1 MAWTVLGK
9 AFLIFMLRITD
20 VSMGTV
26 RTMMIIRGQRRWAAL
41 IGFVEVTIWVL
52 AIGQVIANL
61 DTIWNIVG
69 YSGGFAVGTLLG
81 MWIENK
87 LALSYAHMS
96 IVSMKK
102 GCEITEIVRKAGH
115 GVTQLRGE
123 GHSGPVSMLTVVV
136 ARKQIAEII
145 RAVNSID
152 ATAFITVEDTR
163 QVVRGYSRLA
173 K

>member
-1 MAWTVLGK
+1 MAWAILGK
-9 AFLIFMLRITD
+9 AFLIFALRITD

-52 AIGQVIANL
+52 AIGQVISNL
-61 DTIWNIVG
+61 DTVWNIVG

-81 MWIENK
+81 MWIENR
-87 LALSYAHMS
+87 LALGYAHMN
-96 IVSMKK
+96 IISMKK
-102 GCEITEIVRKAGH
+102 GCEITEIIRKAGH
-115 GVTQLRGE
+115 GVTQLHGE
-123 GHSGPVSMLTVVV
+123 GQSGPVSMLAVVV

-145 RAVNSID
+145 RAVNRID

-163 QVVRGYSRLA
+163 RVVRGYSRLA